1 MAQTGDDGKTQ
12 TTVML
17 SQATRRKL
25 AALKKRYGTFAEVI
39 AVAIDRLFRDEFGSD
54 EPAQGEDRESEHE

>member
-1 MAQTGDDGKTQ
+1 MAQTGDDGKRQ

-17 SQATRRKL
+17 SPATRRKIK
-25 AALKKRYGTFAEVI
+25 ALRRLHGTQSEVVAI
-39 AVAIDRLFRDEFGSD
+39 AIDRLYLAEIGSD

>member
-17 SQATRRKL
+17 SHATRRKL

-39 AVAIDRLFRDEFGSD
+39 AVAVDRLYLAEIGSD